1 MRKYHA
7 AGVSRAGYY
16 KWLNRTVSQKQR
28 EDEKLAG
35 LIIEIY
41 QAQRGIPGYRQNEK
55 WVTDITE
62 FKYGSGSK
70 AYLSAVLDLYG
81 RNIVAFSLSR
91 RNNTPLVLDTFE
103 QAFQKYPDAKPLLHS
118 DRGVQYTSRSFRKE
132 MKRAGVCQSMSR
144 VGRCLDNAPM
154 EGFWGILK
162 TEMYYLY
169 HFEDYETLRKAI
181 CAYIDFYN
189 NDRYQ
194 KKLG

>member
-1 MRKYHA
+1 M
-7 AGVSRAGYY
+7 
-16 KWLNRTVSQKQR
+16 NRDFSS
-28 EDEKLAG
+28 G
-35 LIIEIY
+35 
-41 QAQRGIPGYRQNEK
+41 RQNEK
-55 WVTDITE
+55 WVTDVTE

-91 RNNTPLVLDTFE
+91 RNDTSLVLDTFE

-162 TEMYYLY
+162 TEMYYRY

-194 KKLG
+194 KKLGCMTPVEFISCVH